1 MPGLELRKI
10 CASYGDNRILTD
22 LDLEV
27 RDGDFVSLLGE
38 SGCGK
43 TTTLRVVAG
52 FLRPDSGAVLL
63 DGEDYSRRPPN
74 RRGFGYVFQNYALF
88 PHLNVFDNVA
98 FGLRQ
103 RKVASEQI
111 RARVGEMLEVVGL
124 SELADRL
131 SKSLSGGQKQRVAL
145 ARALVIKPDLLLF
158 DEPLSNLDA
167 KLRVQMRVEIRRLQQ
182 TFKITTL
189 YVTHDQEEC
198 FSISDKVTVM
208 NDGVIE
214 QFDRPENIYNQ
225 PASPFVAR
233 FVGFENFF
241 ALRHQGLEN
250 DRHQLVAE
258 DGTCLEALTLP
269 DSLRG
274 ARLLGAVRPEAMSL
288 GPAGDGAAPGNIA
301 GEISFR
307 TYLGRGYQY
316 IVGTALGDM
325 TVNGDRQQPYETG
338 ESVTLR
344 VAPDS
349 LVLLQDR

>member
-1 MPGLELRKI
+1 MPTLELRKI
-10 CASYGDNRILTD
+10 GASYGDNRILTD

-27 RDGDFVSLLGE
+27 ADGDFVSLLGE

-63 DGEDYSRRPPN
+63 DGEDYTRRLPN

-103 RKVASEQI
+103 RKVEREQI
-111 RARVGEMLEVVGL
+111 RTRVEEMLEVVGL
-124 SELADRL
+124 GELRDRL

-182 TFKITTL
+182 AFKITTL

-208 NDGVIE
+208 NEGVIE
-214 QFDRPENIYNQ
+214 QFDRPEHIYRQ
-225 PASPFVAR
+225 PASAFVAR

-241 ALRHQGLEN
+241 ALRHHGMED

-258 DGTCLEALTLP
+258 DGTHFEALAMPGRQNDTN
-269 DSLRG
+269 
-274 ARLLGAVRPEAMSL
+274 LLGAVRPESIVL
-288 GPAGDGAAPGNIA
+288 EPAGEAGARGCIG
-301 GEISFR
+301 GEIAFR

-316 IVGTALGDM
+316 IVRTALGDL
-325 TVNGDRQQPYETG
+325 TVNGEGQHPFDPG
-338 ESVTLR
+338 DNVTLR
-344 VAPDS
+344 VPADRM
-349 LVLLQDR
+349 VLLSGP

>member
-1 MPGLELRKI
+1 MPTLELRDI

-22 LDLEV
+22 LNLEV
-27 RDGDFVSLLGE
+27 GDGDFVSLLGE

-52 FLRPDSGAVLL
+52 FLRSDSGAVLL

-74 RRGFGYVFQNYALF
+74 RRGFGYVFQSYALF

-103 RKVASEQI
+103 RKVAAEQI
-111 RARVGEMLEVVGL
+111 RTRVGEMLEVVGL
-124 SELADRL
+124 SDLHDRL

-145 ARALVIKPDLLLF
+145 ARALVIKPTLLLF

-182 TFKITTL
+182 EFKITTL

-208 NDGVIE
+208 NEGVIE
-214 QFDRPENIYNQ
+214 QFDRPEHIYSQ

-233 FVGFENFF
+233 FVGFENFL
-241 ALRHQGLEN
+241 ALRHQGVEGDN
-250 DRHQLVAE
+250 HQLVAE
-258 DGTCLEALTLP
+258 DGSRFEASSQQSLP
-269 DSLRG
+269 G
-274 ARLLGAVRPEAMSL
+274 ERLLGAVRPEAISL
-288 GPAGDGAAPGNIA
+288 EAAGSAGQVGCIG
-301 GEISFR
+301 GEITFR

-316 IVGTALGDM
+316 IVATALGDM
-325 TVNGDRQQPYETG
+325 TVNGERRQPFVTGDR
-338 ESVTLR
+338 VTLR
-344 VAPDS
+344 VPLES
-349 LVLLQDR
+349 MVLLHDT

>member
-1 MPGLELRKI
+1 MPTLELRKI

-27 RDGDFVSLLGE
+27 ADGDFVSLLGE

-52 FLRPDSGAVLL
+52 FLRADSGGVLL
-63 DGEDYSRRPPN
+63 DGEDYTRRPPN
-74 RRGFGYVFQNYALF
+74 RRGFGYVFQSYALF

-103 RKVASEQI
+103 RKVAREEV
-111 RARVGEMLEVVGL
+111 RRRVDEMLEVVGL
-124 SELADRL
+124 AALRDRL

-167 KLRVQMRVEIRRLQQ
+167 KLRVKMRVEIRRLQQ
-182 TFKITTL
+182 EFKITTL

-214 QFDRPENIYNQ
+214 QFDRPEHIFSQ

-241 ALRHQGLEN
+241 QLRHQGMS
-250 DRHQLVAE
+250 DGRHQLVAA
-258 DGTCLEALTLP
+258 DGTKFEAP
-269 DSLRG
+269 DRQTIPG
-274 ARLLGAVRPEAMSL
+274 GRLLGAVRPEAIAL
-288 GPAGDGAAPGNIA
+288 GPAARTGQA
-301 GEISFR
+301 GEIAGSIAFR

-316 IVGTALGDM
+316 IVQTALGDL
-325 TVNGDRQQPYETG
+325 TVNGEDQQPFATG
-338 ESVTLR
+338 DTVTLR
-344 VAPDS
+344 VPPDRM
-349 LVLLQDR
+349 VLLGDA